1 MADSVGQVGAGTSS
15 GTVTADQA
23 ADSLSASFD
32 KAIAIQQQLQQVTLE
47 KSPLLDSAKEK
58 IK

>member
-1 MADSVGQVGAGTSS
+1 MADSVGQIDSGISG
-15 GTVTADQA
+15 GTVTADKA

-32 KAIAIQQQLQQVTLE
+32 KAIAIQQQLQQVTLQ